1 MRIVESPA
9 ALQLVPPPAPPSVQ
23 APVGSGLTETATA
36 LVRAER
42 FVSEHRY
49 ADAIAAL
56 SRVSI
61 PAVSAPGLA
70 LRVLLCEAW
79 ARMYLG
85 ELEAAASILER
96 ACALAERPAFSDL
109 DRAHALFRLGCC
121 RLKLARVSNAISLF
135 STALQLADGAAADDA
150 LRARIFDWRSR
161 GYQVQ
166 REWEAA
172 QTDAE
177 RSLELATA
185 VGDARLEALALMQ
198 CSLVAERRSDPLLGR
213 FYAERARERAVA
225 SGDRQTEAR
234 LLNNLGGLSFLLD
247 QPERAVAFLKESFAI
262 ALEIGNLADA
272 AQAVCS
278 LAQVHLRCGAP
289 ILAEEQVRHAL
300 SILEG
305 RDDYLDERGNAHL
318 VLGRAL
324 AEQSREDEAL
334 AELAAAEALYAT
346 LGSKSHVAA
355 VWMAEAELRG
365 RAREHEAAAA
375 LYRKA
380 AESLQ
385 DVHF

>member
-56 SRVSI
+56 GRVSI

-161 GYQVQ
+161 GYQV
-166 REWEAA
+166 
-172 QTDAE
+172 
-177 RSLELATA
+177 
-185 VGDARLEALALMQ
+185 
-198 CSLVAERRSDPLLGR
+198 
-213 FYAERARERAVA
+213 
-225 SGDRQTEAR
+225 
-234 LLNNLGGLSFLLD
+234 
-247 QPERAVAFLKESFAI
+247 
-262 ALEIGNLADA
+262 
-272 AQAVCS
+272 
-278 LAQVHLRCGAP
+278 
-289 ILAEEQVRHAL
+289 
-300 SILEG
+300 
-305 RDDYLDERGNAHL
+305 
-318 VLGRAL
+318 
-324 AEQSREDEAL
+324 
-334 AELAAAEALYAT
+334 
-346 LGSKSHVAA
+346 
-355 VWMAEAELRG
+355 
-365 RAREHEAAAA
+365 
-375 LYRKA
+375 
-380 AESLQ
+380 
-385 DVHF
+385 